1 LNERYVYSHI
11 DRARYNT
18 KIMARPDAICDTTL
32 DPVSENMLLFPEF
45 VGTIAFNVAMLSI

>member
-11 DRARYNT
+11 DRTRYNT